1 MVLLIWATSG
11 PYKAAWLASILSL
24 QLAAA
29 SAVIGRGLGCC
40 SFSSDRQ
47 GLGLQR
53 LDSIGGRGG
62 GGGGAGGGVVER
74 HI

>member
-1 MVLLIWATSG
+1 MAGSNI
-11 PYKAAWLASILSL
+11 KAAAN
-24 QLAAA
+24 
-29 SAVIGRGLGCC
+29 C

-62 GGGGAGGGVVER
+62 GAGGGGVVER